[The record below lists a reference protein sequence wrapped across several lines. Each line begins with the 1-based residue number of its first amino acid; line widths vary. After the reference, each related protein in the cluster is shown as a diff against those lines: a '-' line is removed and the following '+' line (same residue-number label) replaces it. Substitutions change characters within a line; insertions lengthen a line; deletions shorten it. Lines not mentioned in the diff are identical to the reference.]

1 MVILAGVLGGCQTEP
16 PATNQT
22 THDDPARFAEE
33 IAAFEQ
39 WDRKNTLPRDAVL
52 FVGSSTIRLWPTADR
67 FPSLTV
73 INRGFGGS
81 HISDVNHYLEQTVL
95 KYKPH
100 VVVLYAGD
108 NDIANDKTPSRVLA
122 DYQAFVRGVR
132 AELPATPILFLAV
145 KPSIARWSLWET
157 ARAFNDMVKA
167 YSAGERD
174 LHVVDLAPRMLGAD
188 GRPRPEL
195 FVEDGLHM
203 SAAGYGLWTEAVTTA
218 LAPLAAR

>member
-22 THDDPARFAEE
+22 THDDPSRFADE
-33 IAAFEQ
+33 ISAFEE
-39 WDRKNTLPRDAVL
+39 WDRKNTLLRDAVL
-52 FVGSSTIRLWPTADR
+52 L
-67 FPSLTV
+67 

-95 KYKPH
+95 KYKPR

-108 NDIANDKTPSRVLA
+108 NDIANNKTPSRVLA

-132 AELPATPILFLAV
+132 AELPATPIVFLAV
-145 KPSIARWSLWET
+145 KPSIARWSLWDT

-203 SAAGYGLWTEAVTTA
+203 SAAGYGLWTEAVMTA